1 MQGRSSHPPA
11 VELPAHRPTRPARPG
26 ARTASPGPKAAE
38 PATRPDGA
46 LGGAVVLFGVTEAVI
61 ARTRP
66 DGRDEIVRIR
76 RRTRAAGAPRFF
88 VRVIH
93 ELGERA
99 PIVVLGQLDE
109 RTAFERELV
118 AISHRPDR
126 ILEDPSIHD
135 AHPAAL
141 LERLR
146 AVRERRG

>member
-1 MQGRSSHPPA
+1 M
-11 VELPAHRPTRPARPG
+11 LLG
-26 ARTASPGPKAAE
+26 A
-38 PATRPDGA
+38 
-46 LGGAVVLFGVTEAVI
+46 TEAVI

-66 DGRDEIVRIR
+66 DGRDEVVRVR
-76 RRTRAAGAPRFF
+76 RRTRRAGAPPFF
-88 VRVIH
+88 VRVIR

-99 PIVVLGQLDE
+99 PVVVMGTSDE

-126 ILEDPSIHD
+126 ILEDASVHD

-146 AVRERRG
+146 AIRPTAG